1 MGLCGLQ
8 LSGVMNSNF
17 SKAVPVMLHDEKDST
32 QIWSIRKTIF
42 RECVVLA
49 KEKQHRWFAQINPVA
64 RLKGRY
70 WVILQNQL
78 CSLTVF
84 LMFNAT
90 SCFFVCVKATMVHR
104 HCLCFYH
111 TLQSLVENVVCFR
124 RSHSKAR
131 TYRGDNSN

>member
-8 LSGVMNSNF
+8 LSGVMDSNF

-32 QIWSIRKTIF
+32 QIWGIRKTIF

-90 SCFFVCVKATMVHR
+90 SCFFVCVKATMVYR

-111 TLQSLVENVVCFR
+111 TLQSLVENFVCFK